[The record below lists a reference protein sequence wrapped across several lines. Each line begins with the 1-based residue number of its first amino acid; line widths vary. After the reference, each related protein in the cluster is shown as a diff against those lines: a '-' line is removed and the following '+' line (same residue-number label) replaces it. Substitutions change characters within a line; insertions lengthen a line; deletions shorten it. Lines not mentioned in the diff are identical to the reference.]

1 MEHITICTRTKK
13 EKGIVRLRFRLR
25 DGRST
30 QLYHK
35 SNIEADLSD
44 LTKFTPEGTP
54 RPKVSVYN
62 ISLANKIAAETDAMH
77 KAYTTMR
84 EKSMVMDSNT
94 FEDLIHKILNN
105 SPDTASSENNTLL
118 ARFAKYTEAAYRDG
132 IIGKARYRHYLVM
145 QGKLE
150 RYLTIKQ
157 SKNITPAEFND
168 DWLLDLRQF
177 IFDEYKYVKKYKSI
191 YSELNLN
198 SIPEKRRSLNTV
210 TTNMKLLQ
218 PFFNELENK
227 DEIPRNP
234 FRRLGAERRK
244 VVLRSKYDDPIF
256 LLADE
261 FQTIMNTE
269 VPASL
274 QDTKNAFLLQCAFG
288 CRISDFLQLS
298 MEKISITQDGIPYIH
313 YLPLKTR
320 NKQTDNREIETPII
334 YYALGI
340 IKATQFHF
348 PITKYVFGK
357 SGYNVKIKELL
368 RFCNIDRKVAVF
380 DEDKGDNVY
389 KPLYELAS
397 TKLCR
402 KTHVDMMNK
411 VQINMYAAGL
421 HKDGSDAVER
431 YTKLDIRDRF
441 ILMCA
446 AFNQPLYKVD
456 KDLNIID

>member
-1 MEHITICTRTKK
+1 
-13 EKGIVRLRFRLR
+13 
-25 DGRST
+25 
-30 QLYHK
+30 
-35 SNIEADLSD
+35 
-44 LTKFTPEGTP
+44 
-54 RPKVSVYN
+54 
-62 ISLANKIAAETDAMH
+62 
-77 KAYTTMR
+77 
-84 EKSMVMDSNT
+84 
-94 FEDLIHKILNN
+94 
-105 SPDTASSENNTLL
+105 
-118 ARFAKYTEAAYRDG
+118 
-132 IIGKARYRHYLVM
+132 M

-368 RFCNIDRKVAVF
+368 KFCNIDRKVAVF